1 MSPEVSCYLA
11 ATETAPASA
20 RSFLAKAL
28 ELWDLDDVEAV
39 DVLTSELVSNVVRH
53 VGGQMLLR
61 IMWEPPTL
69 RVEVE
74 DEASDLPRLR
84 WTGAMSDGGRGLRII
99 ECLAT
104 QWGTRPSRTGKTV
117 WIETT
122 VEPRSC

>member
-1 MSPEVSCYLA
+1 MSPEVSCYLP
-11 ATETAPASA
+11 ATEAAPASA

-28 ELWDLDDVEAV
+28 DLWDLDDVETV
-39 DVLTSELVSNVVRH
+39 DVLTSELVTNVVRH

-74 DEASDLPRLR
+74 DETSVLPRPR

-104 QWGTRPSRTGKTV
+104 RWGTEPSGNGKTV
-117 WIETT
+117 WIETA
-122 VEPRSC
+122 VEAPSR